1 MTKKRTWK
9 FWTSRTILIL
19 FLIGIFWL
27 INLVWFRPFNIEYF
41 YDKIFVELAIDS
53 PELTTSMGI
62 PILYDRSKDELD
74 DISDAKQWES
84 FNKMKED
91 YETLMSY
98 DFESQSEENKLNTKI
113 LAFYLQGLK
122 DSEPFFLSRLS
133 CKPNGRYPK
142 RIAKS
147 YGKCP

>member
-19 FLIGIFWL
+19 LLISLFWL
-27 INLVWFRPFNIEYF
+27 INLIWFRPFNINHF
-41 YDKIFVELAIDS
+41 YDKVFVELAIDS

-62 PILYDRSKDELD
+62 PFLYDRSKDELD

-98 DFESQSEENKLNTKI
+98 DLYVVK
-113 LAFYLQGLK
+113 
-122 DSEPFFLSRLS
+122 
-133 CKPNGRYPK
+133 
-142 RIAKS
+142 
-147 YGKCP
+147 